1 MPIAQRLLRLILRA
15 TGSVLLLAAPFAFIP
30 RPWHAA
36 IHEWI
41 GLGPYPA
48 GPVIDYLVRSVSGMY
63 VLSGLFCWLVAT
75 DLARYGPMVQ
85 FLGWTSI
92 AFGLLMTVVDA
103 MLGLPWWW
111 LLGEGP
117 EAVVLG
123 ALLIVLQRAARPAG
137 TPEKPDAQNAHRD

>member
-1 MPIAQRLLRLILRA
+1 MPIARRLLRLILRV
-15 TGSVLLLAAPFAFIP
+15 TGTALLFALPFAFIP
-30 RPWHAA
+30 REWHAV

-41 GLGPYPA
+41 GLGPYPD

-75 DLARYGPMVQ
+75 DLRRYGPMVQ

-92 AFGLLMTVVDA
+92 AFGVLMTVVDV

-111 LLGEGP
+111 IAGEGP
-117 EAVVLG
+117 EAIVLG
-123 ALLIVLQRAARPAG
+123 AILVILERAANAPGETTASA
-137 TPEKPDAQNAHRD
+137 DAA